1 MSFTSP
7 ISALQ
12 QRQFSLCIGMGKLRK
27 KSGGT
32 SCLLEPRGRG
42 VTAQTAY
49 LHGTNPGPSLL
60 SYVCSTTLPKTT
72 LRSWSRCPGMHM
84 NEVLD
89 SDLRESR
96 QNFSSQAHW
105 GLECSLLVSETGI
118 LYILRLYRVQGGY
131 FPHVQNYAQ
140 HMQAPKSS
148 ALPDTREA
156 QYSELLASSDCCLWL
171 FVLGFLEHQCH

>member
-12 QRQFSLCIGMGKLRK
+12 QRQFSLCIRMGKLRK

-32 SCLLEPRGRG
+32 SCVLEPRGRA
-42 VTAQTAY
+42 VTAQTAH

-72 LRSWSRCPGMHM
+72 SRSWSRCPGMQM

-89 SDLRESR
+89 SKIFHPRHTGDLHAA
-96 QNFSSQAHW
+96 FLA
-105 GLECSLLVSETGI
+105 SETGI
-118 LYILRLYRVQGGY
+118 LYILRLYRVQGGF

-148 ALPDTREA
+148 ALSDTREA
-156 QYSELLASSDCCLWL
+156 QYSELLASSDSCSCL
-171 FVLGFLEHQCH
+171 FVLGF